1 MKLSELSKRPELVKR
16 VLDDADTLAEYGE
29 PIEFWTWDRQPM
41 AVFLKLAAVEAGNYT
56 TVFDAVRELVL
67 DESGNRILTD
77 EAMLPTPVMMRV
89 ITEVVEGLG
98 KSSAQT

>member
-1 MKLSELSKRPELVKR
+1 MRLSELSKRPELVQR
-16 VLDDADTLAEYGE
+16 IIDDADTMAEYGE

-41 AVFLKLAAVEAGNYT
+41 AVFLKLAAVDAGNYA

-67 DESGNRILTD
+67 DESGRQILTD
-77 EAMLPTPVMMRV
+77 EAMLPTPIMMRV

-98 KSSAQT
+98 KLSPKS

>member
-1 MKLSELSKRPELVKR
+1 MKLSELSRKPQLIKKTLE
-16 VLDDADTLAEYGE
+16 DADTIAEYGE

-41 AVFLKLAAVEAGNYT
+41 AVFLKLAAIEPGNYV

-67 DESGNRILTD
+67 DESGNPILTD
-77 EAMLPTPVMMRV
+77 DTMLPTPVMMRV

-98 KSSAQT
+98 KLSPQT